1 MRIPRRAPPRALAR
15 AMIAVRCLCTVIGVS
30 GDGDVLLD
38 EARAGS
44 VVLTEIDEIVCSVAV
59 VVQIDVV
66 FPLADC
72 IGPGD
77 KLLVTGLDSPES
89 VEEPPLCVSEVRPL
103 DAPTED
109 DEGAAL
115 VADEDNVALEPV
127 KGATVDSQPNP
138 SHRKAIAAV
147 PLAMSSTYS

>member
-15 AMIAVRCLCTVIGVS
+15 AMIPVRGLWNVVGVS
-30 GDGDVLLD
+30 GEEDVLLD
-38 EARAGS
+38 DASFGG
-44 VVLTEIDEIVCSVAV
+44 VVVVDTDEIVCRVEV
-59 VVQIDVV
+59 VVQIEVV

-72 IGPGD
+72 VGPGD
-77 KLLVTGLDSPES
+77 KLLVAGLDSSES
-89 VEEPPLCVSEVRPL
+89 VEELPLFDSEVRPL

-127 KGATVDSQPNP
+127 EGAAVDSQPNP

-147 PLAMSSTYS
+147 PLAMSST